1 MFPFTEK
8 TKENFIVRTFS
19 PSVDP
24 EELVWHR
31 DKENRTIQA
40 LNDSDWQFQLE
51 DELPFTLEKNT
62 FVTVPKGVYHRIIK
76 GTGELKVGITK
87 HI

>member
-8 TKENFIVRTFS
+8 REKNFIVRTFS
-19 PSVDP
+19 SSVDP

-51 DELPFTLEKNT
+51 NELPIILEKNT
-62 FVTVPKGVYHRIIK
+62 FINIPKGVYHRIIK

>member
-8 TKENFIVRTFS
+8 RKENFVVRTFS
-19 PSVDP
+19 SSVDS

-51 DELPFTLEKNT
+51 NELPIILEKNT
-62 FVTVPKGVYHRIIK
+62 FINIPKGVYHRVIK